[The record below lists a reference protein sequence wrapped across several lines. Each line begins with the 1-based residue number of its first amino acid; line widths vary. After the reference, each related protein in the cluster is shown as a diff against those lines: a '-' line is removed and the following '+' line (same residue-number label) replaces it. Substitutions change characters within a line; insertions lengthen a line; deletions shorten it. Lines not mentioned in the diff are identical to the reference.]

1 MCGCGRRVRPA
12 GALKGSE
19 SVSDKDKGGDKTEL
33 PTPQK
38 LREARKQGD
47 IAKGK
52 ELTPT
57 LVTIGAIVLLMTAGG
72 YIALRVVAFAQ
83 TTLDNATSGE
93 FALTL
98 SGLAGEAMTVLLT
111 LSALILIPLAALGVL
126 AEVLQTKGLFA
137 SKKLTPKLENMNPVE
152 GLKRLFGKQGLIE
165 LVKTLAKVAAII
177 VIVWFVARE
186 HIENLAVMLA
196 PAAQPVW
203 QEGGGMQAGRAEAA
217 RIFAITLQVLI
228 WIAAVFVLIALVDYL
243 WARQQFIKKMM
254 MSRRDIRDEVKRD
267 EGDPHIKG
275 HRRQMAQ
282 EWAQSG
288 AVSRTA
294 DASAL
299 LVNPTHLAIA
309 LEYDPDKVPIPTIIA
324 RGEGDIAAAMRDVA
338 ARTGVPIIRHVP
350 TARSLWARG
359 ELGEMIPEDMFDAIA
374 EIILWAQR
382 ARAGLAPMECDLHRD
397 AAEGQSAPGA
407 AHINS
412 EPASS

>member
-1 MCGCGRRVRPA
+1 M
-12 GALKGSE
+12 
-19 SVSDKDKGGDKTEL
+19 SDKDKGGDKTEL

-52 ELTPT
+52 EITPT
-57 LVTIGAIVLLMTAGG
+57 LVTFGLIMILMTAGG
-72 YIALRVVAFAQ
+72 YIATRIAGFAE
-83 TTLDNATSGE
+83 TTLQMAASGDFE
-93 FALTL
+93 LTL
-98 SGLAGEAMTVLLT
+98 GGLGSEATLL
-111 LSALILIPLAALGVL
+111 LVSVSAIILIPLAAIGVM

-137 SKKLTPKLENMNPVE
+137 TKKLSPKLENMNPVE
-152 GLKRLFGKQGLIE
+152 GFKRLFGKQGLIE
-165 LVKTLAKVAAII
+165 LVKTVAKVTAII
-177 VIVWFVARE
+177 IIVWFVARG
-186 HIENLAVMLA
+186 HIEQLGAMLV
-196 PAAQPVW
+196 PATQPLW
-203 QEGGGMQAGRAEAA
+203 QEGAGMQAGAA
-217 RIFAITLQVLI
+217 DAQRTFGITLQVLGSV
-228 WIAAVFVLIALVDYL
+228 AAVFVLVALVDYL

-254 MSRRDIRDEVKRD
+254 MSRRDIRDEVKKD

-309 LEYDPDKVPIPTIIA
+309 LEYDPDTAPIPMIIA

-338 ARTGVPIIRHVP
+338 VRTGVPIIRHVP

-374 EIILWAQR
+374 EVILWAQR
-382 ARAGLAPMECDLHRD
+382 ARAGQAPMECDLQ
-397 AAEGQSAPGA
+397 QSATDEAPA
-407 AHINS
+407 DTSANTP
-412 EPASS
+412 EPARS

>member
-1 MCGCGRRVRPA
+1 
-12 GALKGSE
+12 
-19 SVSDKDKGGDKTEL
+19 VSDKDKGGDKTEL

-52 ELTPT
+52 EITPT
-57 LVTIGAIVLLMTAGG
+57 LVTFGLIVLLMTAGG
-72 YIALRVVAFAQ
+72 YIATRVAAFAE
-83 TTLDNATSGE
+83 TTLLTAASGD

-98 SGLAGEAMTVLLT
+98 SGLGGEASLLLIS
-111 LSALILIPLAALGVL
+111 LSAIILIPLAAIGVM
-126 AEVLQTKGLFA
+126 AEAFQTKGLFA
-137 SKKLTPKLENMNPVE
+137 TKKLSPKMENMNPVE
-152 GLKRLFGKQGLIE
+152 GFKRLFGKQGLIE
-165 LVKTLAKVAAII
+165 LVKTLAKVGAII
-177 VIVWFVARE
+177 AIVWFVARG
-186 HIENLAVMLA
+186 HIDQLGAMLV
-196 PAAQPVW
+196 PATAPVW
-203 QEGGGMQAGRAEAA
+203 QEGVGMQVGAA
-217 RIFAITLQVLI
+217 DARRTFGITLQVLGSV
-228 WIAAVFVLIALVDYL
+228 AAVFVLVALVDYL

-254 MSRRDIRDEVKRD
+254 MSRSDIRDEVKKD

-309 LEYDPDKVPIPTIIA
+309 LEYDPATAPIPMIIA

-338 ARTGVPIIRHVP
+338 VRTGVPIIRHVP

-374 EIILWAQR
+374 EVILWAQR
-382 ARAGLAPMECDLHRD
+382 ARAGQAPMECDLQSAAND
-397 AAEGQSAPGA
+397 AANDAGNNAASAEPSAPV
-407 AHINS
+407 S
-412 EPASS
+412 EPVRS